1 MDLCSHAAAAA
12 SATAAATAAAA
23 LKGSAAEEARLEGST
38 GRAAADN
45 FKQSEISQD
54 SYEETVTIL
63 LQELQS
69 SSIVQALM

>member
-1 MDLCSHAAAAA
+1 MRLDQKSD
-12 SATAAATAAAA
+12 
-23 LKGSAAEEARLEGST
+23 EAIMVNEPDVKRAPEKSEGV
-38 GRAAADN
+38 ADN